1 MCLQQVWRSLSGN
14 CVSLYPGST
23 RRSAVRGYTVYLH
36 ARLQNDNKN
45 MALLFK
51 GPTHGSQQ
59 GSTPTNRRFDF
70 TARHTV
76 KAGLLLQISAHR
88 GHNSAGASRAEFYLH
103 SQGQRRGGQ
112 DKGLQKRHLNAALSA
127 CPKEVVSSAHT
138 TATRSRERQGGGER
152 KGEEGRD
159 RQTDRQRH
167 THRETERQRQT
178 HTHTDRDRHI
188 HTHTHTHTH
197 RGRDR
202 VKQRDRPTET
212 GRQTGIQTDGE
223 TGRQRDNS
231 NSNILFHK
239 DCSLSRE
246 ADGESK

>member
-1 MCLQQVWRSLSGN
+1 
-14 CVSLYPGST
+14 
-23 RRSAVRGYTVYLH
+23 
-36 ARLQNDNKN
+36 

-51 GPTHGSQQ
+51 GPTHGSEQ
-59 GSTPTNRRFDF
+59 GSTPTNRCFDF

-138 TATRSRERQGGGER
+138 TATRSRERGGGGGRER
-152 KGEEGRD
+152 KRGKERQT
-159 RQTDRQRH
+159 QTDRDRETDRH
-167 THRETERQRQT
+167 IQTHRHT
-178 HTHTDRDRHI
+178 HTHTHRLTHRHTDT

-197 RGRDR
+197 T
-202 VKQRDRPTET
+202 Q
-212 GRQTGIQTDGE
+212 
-223 TGRQRDNS
+223 RQRY
-231 NSNILFHK
+231 
-239 DCSLSRE
+239 RE
-246 ADGESK
+246 